1 MPLQRCG
8 NNGWKWGKQGH
19 CYTGPGA
26 KKKAIKQGL
35 AIEGPEK
42 FAAKA
47 TEEEIVCLLDSSVGL
62 LDKARVLHEL
72 TRIKESDEIKPDS
85 SG

>member
-8 NNGWKWGKQGH
+8 EGGKGWRWGDSGK

-35 AIEGPEK
+35 AIEGPDK
-42 FAAKA
+42 FASKA
-47 TEEEIVCLLDSSVGL
+47 TNEEVDILLSDTEISLGIRTHISLVRGGQSWG
-62 LDKARVLHEL
+62 K
-72 TRIKESDEIKPDS
+72 
-85 SG
+85 G